1 MFVINHY
8 IMSNDK
14 DPSTSSDANEN
25 FLDSEVSETINAD
38 GSVTPEIG
46 QQQEE
51 QQSQSENK
59 SNEIQDYSISKDKV
73 PSFKK
78 ILVTDDGKDIS
89 NKALNYAVSLSNS
102 TGAELFIVR
111 ILQDTEKYGN
121 ISLEG
126 SYEKTQIDN
135 QQQDFH
141 RKIKGD
147 VINAMEEKIKKCQEA
162 GCKNKVSYKFLTGNV
177 VDEIVNEI
185 NNNDYDLV
193 VMLTYHIDS
202 WFSSLFSDVRKI
214 MNHISKP
221 VLIIQ

>member
-1 MFVINHY
+1 
-8 IMSNDK
+8 MSNDK
-14 DPSTSSDANEN
+14 DSSTPSNAKEISS
-25 FLDSEVSETINAD
+25 
-38 GSVTPEIG
+38 
-46 QQQEE
+46 
-51 QQSQSENK
+51 NK
-59 SNEIQDYSISKDKV
+59 SNISEVKPKEHPPNEEENYPISKDTI

-102 TGAELFIVR
+102 TGAEVFILR
-111 ILQDTEKYGN
+111 ILQDVEKYGN

-126 SYEKTQIDN
+126 SHEKSQMDN
-135 QQQDFH
+135 QDFH
-141 RKIKGD
+141 RKVKSD
-147 VINAMEEKIKKCQEA
+147 VIDAMEEKIKKCREA

-177 VDEIVNEI
+177 VDEIVDEI
-185 NNNDYDLV
+185 NNNNYDMV

>member
-1 MFVINHY
+1 
-8 IMSNDK
+8 MSSDK
-14 DPSTSSDANEN
+14 DSPTSS
-25 FLDSEVSETINAD
+25 NAK
-38 GSVTPEIG
+38 EI
-46 QQQEE
+46 
-51 QQSQSENK
+51 SSNK
-59 SNEIQDYSISKDKV
+59 SNISEVKPKEHRPNEIEHYQISKDTI

-102 TGAELFIVR
+102 TGAELFILR
-111 ILQDTEKYGN
+111 ILQDVEKYGN

-126 SYEKTQIDN
+126 SHEISQMNNK
-135 QQQDFH
+135 DFH
-141 RKIKGD
+141 RNIKGD
-147 VINAMEEKIKKCQEA
+147 VIDAMEEKIKRCQEA

-185 NNNDYDLV
+185 NNNNNNYDLV

>member
-1 MFVINHY
+1 
-8 IMSNDK
+8 MSNGK
-14 DPSTSSDANEN
+14 DSSTPSNANEI
-25 FLDSEVSETINAD
+25 SS
-38 GSVTPEIG
+38 
-46 QQQEE
+46 
-51 QQSQSENK
+51 NK
-59 SNEIQDYSISKDKV
+59 SNISEVKPKEHRPSEVENYPISKDTI

-102 TGAELFIVR
+102 TGAEVFILR
-111 ILQDTEKYGN
+111 ILQDVEKYGN

-126 SYEKTQIDN
+126 SHEKSQMDN
-135 QQQDFH
+135 QDFH
-141 RKIKGD
+141 RKVKSD
-147 VINAMEEKIKKCQEA
+147 VIDAMEEKIKKCREV

-177 VDEIVNEI
+177 VDEIVDEI
-185 NNNDYDLV
+185 NNNNYDMV

>member
-1 MFVINHY
+1 
-8 IMSNDK
+8 MSSDK
-14 DPSTSSDANEN
+14 DSPTSSNTQEISSN
-25 FLDSEVSETINAD
+25 ISEVKPKEHR
-38 GSVTPEIG
+38 P
-46 QQQEE
+46 
-51 QQSQSENK
+51 
-59 SNEIQDYSISKDKV
+59 NELKHYQISKDTI

-102 TGAELFIVR
+102 TGAELFILR
-111 ILQDTEKYGN
+111 IIQDVEKYGN

-126 SYEKTQIDN
+126 SHEISQMN
-135 QQQDFH
+135 NQDFH
-141 RKIKGD
+141 RTIKSD
-147 VINAMEEKIKKCQEA
+147 VIDAMEEKIKKCQEA

-185 NNNDYDLV
+185 NNNNYDLV

>member
-1 MFVINHY
+1 
-8 IMSNDK
+8 MSNDK
-14 DPSTSSDANEN
+14 DPSTSSHAKEISSNGSN
-25 FLDSEVSETINAD
+25 KSEVKSEKYE
-38 GSVTPEIG
+38 PKEIEG
-46 QQQEE
+46 HH
-51 QQSQSENK
+51 
-59 SNEIQDYSISKDKV
+59 ISKDDL

-102 TGAELFIVR
+102 TGAELFILR
-111 ILQDTEKYGN
+111 ILHDVEKFGN

-126 SYEKTQIDN
+126 SHEKSQMDN
-135 QQQDFH
+135 QQDYH

-147 VINAMEEKIKKCQEA
+147 VIDAMEEKIKKCQEA

-185 NNNDYDLV
+185 HKNNYDLI
-193 VMLTYHIDS
+193 VMVTSHIDS

-214 MNHISKP
+214 INHISKP
-221 VLIIQ
+221 VLIVQ

>member
-1 MFVINHY
+1 
-8 IMSNDK
+8 MSNDK
-14 DPSTSSDANEN
+14 DPSTSSHAKEISSNGSN
-25 FLDSEVSETINAD
+25 ISEVKSEKYE
-38 GSVTPEIG
+38 PKEIEG
-46 QQQEE
+46 HH
-51 QQSQSENK
+51 
-59 SNEIQDYSISKDKV
+59 ISTDNL

-102 TGAELFIVR
+102 TGAELFILR
-111 ILQDTEKYGN
+111 ILHDVEKFGN

-126 SYEKTQIDN
+126 SHEKSQMNN
-135 QQQDFH
+135 QQDYH

-147 VINAMEEKIKKCQEA
+147 VIDAMEEKIKKCQEA

-185 NNNDYDLV
+185 HKNNYDLI
-193 VMLTYHIDS
+193 VMLTSHIGS

-214 MNHISKP
+214 INHISKP

>member
-1 MFVINHY
+1 MN
-8 IMSNDK
+8 NDK
-14 DPSTSSDANEN
+14 APSTSSNAKEISSDTSNISSAVK
-25 FLDSEVSETINAD
+25 SEKHGPKEMEGYHIS
-38 GSVTPEIG
+38 
-46 QQQEE
+46 
-51 QQSQSENK
+51 K
-59 SNEIQDYSISKDKV
+59 SNIPSI
-73 PSFKK
+73 KK

-102 TGAELFIVR
+102 TGAELFILR
-111 ILQDTEKYGN
+111 ILHDVEKFGKV
-121 ISLEG
+121 SLEG
-126 SYEKTQIDN
+126 SYDTAQRDN
-135 QQQDFH
+135 QQDFH

-147 VINAMEEKIKKCQEA
+147 VLDAMEEKIKKCKEA

-185 NNNDYDLV
+185 NNNHYDLV

>member
-1 MFVINHY
+1 
-8 IMSNDK
+8 MSSDK
-14 DPSTSSDANEN
+14 DSPTSS
-25 FLDSEVSETINAD
+25 NAK
-38 GSVTPEIG
+38 EI
-46 QQQEE
+46 
-51 QQSQSENK
+51 SSNK
-59 SNEIQDYSISKDKV
+59 SNISEVKPKENRPNEIEHYQISKDTI

-102 TGAELFIVR
+102 TGAELFILR
-111 ILQDTEKYGN
+111 ILQDVEKYGN

-126 SYEKTQIDN
+126 SHDISQVDN
-135 QQQDFH
+135 KDFH
-141 RKIKGD
+141 RNIKGD
-147 VINAMEEKIKKCQEA
+147 VIDAMEEKIKRCQEA
-162 GCKNKVSYKFLTGNV
+162 GCKNKVSYKFLTGSV

-185 NNNDYDLV
+185 NNNNNYDLV

>member
-1 MFVINHY
+1 
-8 IMSNDK
+8 MSNNK
-14 DPSTSSDANEN
+14 NPSTSSDAKEN
-25 FLDSEVSETINAD
+25 VLDIEVNETINPD
-38 GSVTPEIG
+38 GSVTPGIE
-46 QQQEE
+46 QEE
-51 QQSQSENK
+51 KQQSQTQSEND
-59 SNEIQDYSISKDKV
+59 SRELQDYSISKNNI

-102 TGAELFIVR
+102 TGAELFILR
-111 ILQDTEKYGN
+111 ILHDVEKYGN

-126 SYEKTQIDN
+126 SSTEKSQNDS

-147 VINAMEEKIKKCQEA
+147 VIDAMEEKIKKCQEA

-177 VDEIVNEI
+177 IDEIVNEI
-185 NNNDYDLV
+185 NNNNYDLV